1 MNRKVQHKAG
11 MAAVCPILVYAKCKE
26 TPQCKERRL
35 EGHHM
40 VLEYQSIS
48 DRKAGPSGMVSGLHD
63 RYSGAINFQATWSPA
78 LGRAE
83 KMKTTSHAEFPPQ
96 PLCPP
101 YGPYTHTGDAIGAP

>member
-40 VLEYQSIS
+40 VLEYHQ
-48 DRKAGPSGMVSGLHD
+48 
-63 RYSGAINFQATWSPA
+63 
-78 LGRAE
+78 
-83 KMKTTSHAEFPPQ
+83 
-96 PLCPP
+96 
-101 YGPYTHTGDAIGAP
+101 